1 MANVNRRFLM
11 KELAIFVV
19 WLLSLTFLI
28 YGCVLAIDG
37 ISYDIKLLEPVSSTE
52 AIDFEAYEIDLS
64 SLSADESAIQNNEN
78 VNANNQQRLESY
90 RQELLHKRKASLCL
104 LIGVSVYGL
113 IACVLFFAIKSR
125 GNAKSLLYVLLI
137 ILNVVFVYHFPF

>member
-64 SLSADESAIQNNEN
+64 SLSADESAIQSNEN
-78 VNANNQQRLESY
+78 ANANNRQRLESY
-90 RQELLHKRKASLCL
+90 RQELLHKRKVSLCL